1 MNYRSI
7 VLYCLVGLLFA
18 PLASVGQMDNL
29 ANMSAKW
36 VRSNVRNAATDAA
49 DIVNYNPAGLTSMN
63 NGIHLSLSN
72 QTLFRK
78 PQHSF
83 NLGAGEQ
90 SYEQDGIDPILP
102 MFYAAYKVNKLA
114 FYSGVYIS
122 GGGASANY
130 PDGSISTN
138 LLGYQ
143 IMAQANAAIPG
154 DAADYKMVA
163 NQHLKAS
170 SYYLTVPIGVAYAIN
185 EKLSV
190 SVGARYL
197 KGINKTE
204 AGMELAG
211 SAALP
216 NSPFSVSYNAYA
228 NGFGGVF
235 GVNYKATD
243 RLNLSAHFE
252 TKVKMEFETEDFEGN
267 VPIGANGE
275 KKRRDLPAVLNT
287 GLMYK
292 ITDKFSVGADYNYY
306 FQTYADWGKIT
317 DPRDGNV
324 YEASDVAGDCYT
336 ANLGF
341 YYQLSPKLELSTG
354 CSYTAFEY
362 DDKELYYTTLGPYEA
377 LKNNNFNVG
386 IGAGYKVTEKIQ
398 VDLAFARTFWKDYTI
413 NAISAANPLM
423 PNGLPVKTTDK
434 GYVIAVGFDF
444 SF

>member
-1 MNYRSI
+1 
-7 VLYCLVGLLFA
+7 VGLLFA

-114 FYSGVYIS
+114 FYSGVYVS

-138 LLGYQ
+138 LMGLR
-143 IMAQANAAIPG
+143 ILMDANADIPG

-211 SAALP
+211 SAALS

-267 VPIGANGE
+267 IPIGANGE

-306 FQTYADWGKIT
+306 FQTYADWVRLKTRAI
-317 DPRDGNV
+317 
-324 YEASDVAGDCYT
+324 
-336 ANLGF
+336 
-341 YYQLSPKLELSTG
+341 
-354 CSYTAFEY
+354 
-362 DDKELYYTTLGPYEA
+362 TTLMRHRM
-377 LKNNNFNVG
+377 L
-386 IGAGYKVTEKIQ
+386 
-398 VDLAFARTFWKDYTI
+398 R
-413 NAISAANPLM
+413 AIATPL
-423 PNGLPVKTTDK
+423 T
-434 GYVIAVGFDF
+434 
-444 SF
+444 